1 MVDVALALIML
12 LSALSSPIAGT
23 SSVFGSKEGIKLSLN
38 PSIAAES
45 TPSLPHGTPSMIVD
59 PSQLST
65 CKLMLLQAHEK
76 VVMGLALSYTW
87 EKIGN
92 FVLTLRTAGYTG
104 SIVLGIGK
112 DASEELKAKLLEN
125 CVTGVVVDE
134 SVSTITSK
142 GETMP
147 FAAGRF
153 LLFDGW
159 LQQLGLEESAWVLVR
174 SI

>member
-12 LSALSSPIAGT
+12 LSALSSSIAGT

-38 PSIAAES
+38 PSIAADS
-45 TPSLPHGTPSMIVD
+45 TPSLPHGTTTATTPSMIVD

-87 EKIGN
+87 EEIGN
-92 FVLTLRTAGYTG
+92 FVLTLRTDGYTG

-125 CVTGVVVDE
+125 V
-134 SVSTITSK
+134 SV
-142 GETMP
+142 
-147 FAAGRF
+147 
-153 LLFDGW
+153 
-159 LQQLGLEESAWVLVR
+159 
-174 SI
+174 